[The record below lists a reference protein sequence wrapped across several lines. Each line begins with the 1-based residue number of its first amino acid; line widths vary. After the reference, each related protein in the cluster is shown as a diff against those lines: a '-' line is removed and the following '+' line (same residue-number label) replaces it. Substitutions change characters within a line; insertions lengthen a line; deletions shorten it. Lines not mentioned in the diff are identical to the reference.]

1 MTTANAVL
9 TLIAPENSNLISN
22 DLVASL
28 KQTLTLTGN
37 ETCLADGEAV
47 EWLLDEQDLANRTAT
62 DIVKAARAH
71 LGDHPIDIAITPA
84 SNRRKKL
91 LISDMD
97 STIIQQEC
105 IDEIAFMAGIKPKI
119 AAITERAMRGEIEF
133 DDALRER
140 VGLLKDLPTAALDT
154 VIEERIN
161 LTPGARTLVRT
172 MAANGAHCALVSG
185 GFTFFTDRIAKL
197 TGFHTTQANILEI
210 KDDKL
215 TGRVIPPILGSE
227 AKKLALETFL
237 REKNMKHDDSL
248 AVGDGANDLA
258 MIQAAGL
265 GIAFHAKPIV
275 AEGAAA
281 AITHGDLTGLLY
293 LQGYRKD
300 EFVSDHLT

>member
-1 MTTANAVL
+1 MTSPAAIL
-9 TLIAPENSNLISN
+9 TVIAPPDEALLTS
-22 DLVASL
+22 DLLASL
-28 KQTLTLTGN
+28 HAALYLTG
-37 ETCLADGEAV
+37 EAKILAEGEAAAF
-47 EWLLDEQDLANRTAT
+47 EITSRDLENRSKDDLLTAASTHLAGA
-62 DIVKAARAH
+62 
-71 LGDHPIDIAITPA
+71 PIDVNITPA
-84 SNRRKKL
+84 ENRRKKL

-140 VGLLKDLPTAALDT
+140 VGLLQGLPTKALDT
-154 VIEERIN
+154 VIEERIQ
-161 LTPGARTLVRT
+161 LTPGAATLVHT

-210 KDDKL
+210 EDDKL

-227 AKKLALETFL
+227 AKKQALEAFL
-237 REKNMKHDDSL
+237 REKNLSPDNSL

-258 MIQAAGL
+258 MIQQAGL
-265 GIAFHAKPIV
+265 GVAFRAKPIV
-275 AEGAAA
+275 AAGAHA

-293 LQGYRKD
+293 LQGYSKS
-300 EFVSDHLT
+300 EFVSG

>member
-71 LGDHPIDIAITPA
+71 LGDQPIDIAITPA
-84 SNRRKKL
+84 CNRRKKL

-227 AKKLALETFL
+227 AKKQALETFL
-237 REKNMKHDDSL
+237 REKNLKHDDSL